1 MTVICCTQ
9 KLRKEL
15 GVKDKELISEPET
28 CAGVGSWYA
37 NLLRFGPKKCVLF
50 INAKTCYGVIAL
62 NVRRAEIRELGKL
75 LIDRLPLVMRSDG
88 FGDEVIDRVLAE
100 HCDFSIGKA
109 TNKRILGYLT
119 DLGRHARYAIELDG
133 SVEQADEIDLTQLV
147 NHIPLLSF
155 DGAYGY
161 DLFSIL
167 LTGGIKN
174 ADNEYKQKLVE
185 KYRKEF
191 GKEESAKGKIIQFP
205 AVSRG
210 GDGPTYH

>member
-9 KLRKEL
+9 KLRKEM
-15 GVKDKELISEPET
+15 GVKDKELVPEPET
-28 CAGVGSWYA
+28 CPGVGSWYA

-62 NVRRAEIRELGKL
+62 DVRRAEIRELGKL
-75 LIDRLPLVMRSDG
+75 LSDRLPLVMRSDG
-88 FGDEVIDRVLAE
+88 FGDEIIDRVLAE
-100 HCDFSIGKA
+100 HCDYSIGKA

-119 DLGRHARYAIELDG
+119 DLGKHAGYAIEVDG
-133 SVEQADEIDLTQLV
+133 GIEQADEIDLAQLV
-147 NHIPLLSF
+147 NHIPLMSF

-174 ADNEYKQKLVE
+174 ANNEYKQKLVE

-191 GKEESAKGKIIQFP
+191 AVEDSGRGKIIQFP
-205 AVSRG
+205 SMPQG
-210 GDGPTYH
+210 GDEPTYH